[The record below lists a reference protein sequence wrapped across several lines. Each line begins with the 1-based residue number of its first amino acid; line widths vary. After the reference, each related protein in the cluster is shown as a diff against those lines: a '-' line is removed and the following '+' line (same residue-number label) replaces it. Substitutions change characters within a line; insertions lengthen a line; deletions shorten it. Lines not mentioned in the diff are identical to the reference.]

1 MVLCL
6 GWLRRVSK
14 SPVHITDYNGH
25 SFSEILPQSL
35 CTRYGLAIGANMA
48 WFVQL
53 LIYAIVSSS
62 SIRPRTRAE
71 NKTDGFFRV
80 SCLGPLQSS
89 WNLSSARTTVS
100 CTGAQVR

>member
-1 MVLCL
+1 MHV
-6 GWLRRVSK
+6 
-14 SPVHITDYNGH
+14 TDHNGY

-62 SIRPRTRAE
+62 SIRPSTRFE
-71 NKTDGFFRV
+71 DKTDGFFRV

-89 WNLSSARTTVS
+89 WNLSLDRTTVL
-100 CTGAQVR
+100 CIGVQVC